1 MREIDKKQLKII
13 SMEFRTIANRL
24 VNCHPQTGMDLL
36 KKFLSYIDE
45 NELISA
51 FIQSNID
58 PNDFQPVERGT
69 CFTSM
74 GENKQEEISF
84 TYQYLKYAVINFKS
98 FYLDIAWGY
107 GNDANDSVKEFCH
120 RVILPLVN
128 YIEGYLTEIGIQMGF
143 DEDSKFNINVNGG
156 LAQVNVADR
165 GSTLNATQNNVVDM
179 DQLNKL
185 INDLRNAASPDISK
199 DDTEQ
204 INNSI
209 EIICNEVT
217 NGHPKKAFLKTA
229 LNGLKAIKDTAEF
242 TAAVA
247 AIYQFLTPFF

>member
-13 SMEFRTIANRL
+13 SMEFRTIASRL
-24 VNCHPQTGMDLL
+24 VTCHPQTGMDLL

-51 FIQSNID
+51 FIQSYIN

-84 TYQYLKYAVINFKS
+84 TYQYLKYAVSNYKDFNF
-98 FYLDIAWGY
+98 DIAWGY
-107 GNDANDSVKEFCH
+107 SSDANDSVKEFCN
-120 RVILPLVN
+120 RVVLPLVN

-143 DEDSKFNINVNGG
+143 DEDTKFNINVNGG
-156 LAQVNVADR
+156 LAQVNVANR
-165 GSTLNATQNNVVDM
+165 GATLNATQNNLVDI

-185 INDLRNAASPDISK
+185 IDDLKNAVSPDISK
-199 DDTEQ
+199 DDSEQ

-209 EIICNEVT
+209 EIICSEVMSK
-217 NGHPKKAFLKTA
+217 NPKKGHLKTA

-242 TAAVA
+242 TAAVV
-247 AIYQFLTPFF
+247 AIYQFLTPLF